1 MKKIISILTVI
12 AMVICMLPAMA
23 FANDEIP
30 AISITVD
37 GVAYDNVT
45 TGTEIIIGDKDIN
58 DVDIRIVSYK
68 GYTYEN
74 VGTKSG
80 VLDNQGRTVLEFSPQ
95 STGNGIW
102 STRICYH
109 AEDDPVE
116 ANRSHPFEI
125 PEVIFKTD
133 ENASAAK
140 ITSPAVKGLKAA
152 AQTKAAK
159 ITWSKSKCT
168 GYKIQYSTKSS
179 FSGAKTITVKG
190 KYAYTIKN
198 LKSGKKYYVRVRSYK
213 TYQDE
218 LGNTKT
224 VKSSW
229 KTTTVKVK

>member
-1 MKKIISILTVI
+1 MKKIISILTII
-12 AMVICMLPAMA
+12 AMIACMIPAMA
-23 FANDEIP
+23 FADEQAPGIT
-30 AISITVD
+30 ITVD
-37 GVAYDNVT
+37 GVAYENVT
-45 TGTEIIIGDKDIN
+45 LGSVVYTGGKDIN
-58 DVDIRIVSYK
+58 DVDIRIISYD

-80 VLDNQGRTVLEFSPQ
+80 VMDNQGRTVLEFSPRK
-95 STGNGIW
+95 TGEGIW
-102 STRICYH
+102 SVYINYH
-109 AEDDPVE
+109 AGDDPVA
-116 ANRSHPFEI
+116 ANQNHPFEI

-133 ENASAAK
+133 ENASATAV
-140 ITSPAVKGLKAA
+140 TAPAVKGLKAA

-168 GYKIQYSTKSS
+168 GYKVQYSTKSS

-213 TYQDE
+213 TYTDE
-218 LGNTKT
+218 LGNAKT